1 MDRRLSSLRLGTKNG
16 ATRRKT
22 RDDANSCTRRPDRY
36 VMVNDLTDYQAEAIA
51 KGYSNDFGF
60 DGRSAPSN
68 IENELRVVEYVSF
81 DSGTDPGDD
90 VTMYLIESNSGRKGY
105 LILSDSFHADP
116 RKAAFID
123 ALLSR

>member
-1 MDRRLSSLRLGTKNG
+1 MAK
-16 ATRRKT
+16 
-22 RDDANSCTRRPDRY
+22 
-36 VMVNDLTDYQAEAIA
+36 DLADYQTEAIA
-51 KGYSNDFGF
+51 NGYTHDFGF
-60 DGRSAPSN
+60 DSRSAPSD
-68 IENELRVVEYVSF
+68 IANELRVVEYVSF

>member
-1 MDRRLSSLRLGTKNG
+1 MAK
-16 ATRRKT
+16 
-22 RDDANSCTRRPDRY
+22 
-36 VMVNDLTDYQAEAIA
+36 DLADYQTEAIA
-51 KGYSNDFGF
+51 NGYTHDFGF
-60 DGRSAPSN
+60 DGRSAPAD
-68 IENELRVVEYVSF
+68 IADELRVVEYVSF
-81 DSGTDPGDD
+81 DTGTDPGDD

>member
-1 MDRRLSSLRLGTKNG
+1 MAK
-16 ATRRKT
+16 
-22 RDDANSCTRRPDRY
+22 
-36 VMVNDLTDYQAEAIA
+36 DLADYQTEAIA
-51 KGYSNDFGF
+51 NGYTHDFGF
-60 DGRSAPSN
+60 EGRSAPSD
-68 IENELRVVEYVSF
+68 IANELRVVEYMSF